1 MTVEKASLND
11 AKELYTLEGKLFAKE
26 NYPLSRAS
34 FSYHI
39 KNNLLHVAKVDEKI
53 VAYALV
59 LIKRKTPKLYSIGVA
74 KEQRG
79 NKISEILLKS
89 IEKELKS
96 LGFASLLLEV
106 RVDNEAALSLY
117 KKRGFEIVKRLKSFY
132 KDGCDAYLM
141 ELKEL

>member
-1 MTVEKASLND
+1 MTIEKASSKD
-11 AKELYTLEGKLFAKE
+11 AKELFELEKELFAKE
-26 NYPLSRAS
+26 NYPLTRAS
-34 FSYHI
+34 FIYHI
-39 KNNLLHVAKVDEKI
+39 RNNLLHVAKIDGKI
-53 VAYALV
+53 VGYALT

-79 NKISEILLKS
+79 NKISEIILKS